1 MITPDC
7 NLISYEFYKNQ
18 YTPRSVY
25 PSGERDENKSI
36 NKYKLVD
43 TPTSAVLILED
54 DLINNEGYGLK
65 KGFYNVLPDKYM
77 DFLLIYQSGKLVAKI
92 PVVKMKVNETTNP
105 IQPKVKKMSQRAYK
119 KQQEKEYRKY
129 LKGENPNEIEFREAK
144 IHYINEEKGRILIYN
159 SNNIELVG
167 IIKF

>member
-18 YTPRSVY
+18 FTPKSVY
-25 PSGERDENKSI
+25 PSGERDETKLI
-36 NKYKLVD
+36 NQYKLVD
-43 TPTSAVLILED
+43 TPKSAVLIIED
-54 DLINNEGYGLK
+54 DIVNSEGYGLK
-65 KGFYNVLPDKYM
+65 KGFYTVLPDKYM
-77 DFLLIYQSGKLVAKI
+77 DFLLIYQTGKLKAKI
-92 PVVKMKVNETTNP
+92 PVAKMKVSEAANP
-105 IQPKVKKMSQRAYK
+105 IQPKVKKMSQRAFK